1 MCEVCR
7 NAVLNFMQAAPPPP
21 PHRADSV
28 AEHKPFTALV
38 KMFDLSNDEI
48 AVLIGADR
56 RTVARWSAAEA
67 KGAESSVPEVVRH
80 LFEIYRDGY
89 VSERLEF
96 ILWIRQITKHPDKFY
111 PVKGEENWKFR
122 RAETVGRTR
131 FGPWVSVEDWPELM
145 VGIKFCR
152 VRREVA
158 EKAIAQCE
166 AKIEGGVVSGEGVVG
181 DAVELARLKQVEA
194 NYALVVDDYAAR
206 FPAAKRGR
214 RSTRGN
220 E

>member
-7 NAVLNFMQAAPPPP
+7 NAVLNFMQEAPPAP
-21 PHRADSV
+21 PHRAASV
-28 AEHKPFTALV
+28 AERKPFTALV

-56 RTVARWSAAEA
+56 RTIARWSAAEA
-67 KGAESSVPEVVRH
+67 KGMESPVPAPVRH
-80 LFEIYRDGY
+80 LFEIYREGY
-89 VSERLEF
+89 VSERLKF
-96 ILWIRQITKHPDKFY
+96 LLWMRQITTHAYLFY
-111 PVKGEENWKFR
+111 PVSGEENWTIRF
-122 RAETVGRTR
+122 AEVVGSTR
-131 FGPWVSVEDWPELM
+131 FGPWVTVEDWPELM

-152 VRREVA
+152 ARREVA
-158 EKAIAQCE
+158 QNAIAHCE
-166 AKIEGGVVSGEGVVG
+166 HRIEAGVASGEGVV
-181 DAVELARLKQVEA
+181 DCSVELARLKRIEA
-194 NYALVVDDYAAR
+194 NYARAVDDYAAR